1 MKKFII
7 NFILLIIISL
17 LTLIII
23 LSTVGLE
30 TDKFNKLISTKVSHS
45 NNINLKLNTI
55 KFKIN
60 MKELSLFLE
69 TQNPKIKYRDIS
81 IPVESI
87 KAYIDFIHLF
97 KSELKIKK
105 TNLVLEELKRF
116 STKRIIYCNEAFKF

>member
-1 MKKFII
+1 MKKIII

-45 NNINLKLNTI
+45 NNMNLKLNTI
-55 KFKIN
+55 KFKVN
-60 MKELSLFLE
+60 LKELSLFLE

-87 KAYIDFIHLF
+87 KAYIDFMLN
-97 KSELKIKK
+97 S
-105 TNLVLEELKRF
+105 
-116 STKRIIYCNEAFKF
+116 